1 MGVARETSRRLLHFP
16 MVRVLAALAAKLAE
30 LETLGCSP
38 AVLGRR
44 VILIFAHR
52 ALQLT
57 NFARHMPI
65 LSISR
70 QRSATEVCPG
80 QSPDIGGRDQDR

>member
-1 MGVARETSRRLLHFP
+1 

-30 LETLGCSP
+30 LETLGRGL

-44 VILIFAHR
+44 VVLILAHR

-65 LSISR
+65 LS
-70 QRSATEVCPG
+70 
-80 QSPDIGGRDQDR
+80 

>member
-1 MGVARETSRRLLHFP
+1 MNTGGQESLALLHFS

-30 LETLGCSP
+30 LETLGRRL

-44 VILIFAHR
+44 VVLILAHR

-57 NFARHMPI
+57 NFARHTPI
-65 LSISR
+65 LS
-70 QRSATEVCPG
+70 
-80 QSPDIGGRDQDR
+80 